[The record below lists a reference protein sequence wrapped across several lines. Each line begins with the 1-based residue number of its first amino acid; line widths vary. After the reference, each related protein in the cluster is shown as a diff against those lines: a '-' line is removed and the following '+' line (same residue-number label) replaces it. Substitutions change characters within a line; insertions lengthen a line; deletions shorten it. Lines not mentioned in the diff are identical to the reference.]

1 MKPRLAIILGPTGAG
16 KSDLAVDVAVACG
29 AEIVNADSQ
38 QVYRGMNIGTWK
50 PSEQA
55 RRRVPHHLIDV
66 VEPDQEFNAAL
77 FREKALAAVGDIQAR
92 GKNALVCGGTGLYIK
107 ALLYGLFVGPGR
119 DAEVRQRLER
129 EAREQGLGPLYRR
142 LKEVDPRSAAS
153 IHPNDPHRII
163 RALEV
168 LELTGKELS
177 LWQSEHGFR
186 ESGYETLKIGV
197 DRKREELYAL
207 INRRCEEM
215 FELGLIE
222 EARKLADQGY
232 GLDLKPLQSIGYRH
246 AGLFLRGEKSR
257 EEALDL
263 MKRDTRKLA
272 KRQLTWFRA
281 DKEIRWFHPEKDR
294 RQILEALVS
303 FFAAKDESRV

>member
-1 MKPRLAIILGPTGAG
+1 MKTKLAIILGPTGAG
-16 KSDLAVDVAVACG
+16 KSDLAVDVALACE

-50 PSEQA
+50 PSEEA
-55 RRRVPHHLIDV
+55 RSRVPHHLIDV
-66 VEPDQEFNAAL
+66 VGPDQEFNAAI
-77 FREKALAAVGDIQAR
+77 FRDKAVAAVSDIHAR
-92 GKNALVCGGTGLYIK
+92 GKNTLVCGGTGLYIK
-107 ALLYGLFVGPGR
+107 ALLHGLFVGPGR
-119 DAEVRQRLER
+119 DEQVRQRLER
-129 EAREQGLGPLYRR
+129 EAREQGLGSLYQR
-142 LKEVDPRSAAS
+142 LREVDPQSAAS
-153 IHPNDPHRII
+153 IHPNDRHRIM

-177 LWQSEHGFR
+177 RWQSEHGFK
-186 ESGYETLKIGV
+186 ESAYETLKIGL

-215 FELGLIE
+215 FALGLIDE
-222 EARKLADQGY
+222 VRALAAQGY

-246 AGLFLRGEKSR
+246 AGLYLRGAKSR
-257 EEALDL
+257 DEALEL

-281 DKEIRWFHPEKDR
+281 DKEIRWLHPEKDR
-294 RQILEALVS
+294 DKIVKTVAS
-303 FFAAKDESRV
+303 FFMAKDE

>member
-16 KSDLAVDVAVACG
+16 KSDLAVGVAAACE
-29 AEIVNADSQ
+29 AEIINADSQ

-50 PSEQA
+50 PSEEA
-55 RRRVPHHLIDV
+55 RSRAPHHLIDV
-66 VEPDQEFNAAL
+66 VEPDQEFNAAI
-77 FREKALAAVGDIQAR
+77 FREKAVAAVGEIHAR

-107 ALLYGLFVGPGR
+107 ALLHGLFVGPGR
-119 DAEVRQRLER
+119 DEQVRRRLER
-129 EAREQGLGPLYRR
+129 EAQEQGLGPLYQR
-142 LKEVDPRSAAS
+142 LKEADPRSAAS
-153 IHPNDPHRII
+153 IHPNDRHRII

-177 LWQSEHGFR
+177 RWQSEHGFR
-186 ESGYETLKIGV
+186 ESAYETLKIGL
-197 DRKREELYAL
+197 DREREELYAL

-215 FELGLIE
+215 FALGLID
-222 EARKLADQGY
+222 EARELVDQGY

-246 AGLFLRGEKSR
+246 AGLYLRGEKSR

-281 DKEIRWFHPEKDR
+281 DKEIRWFHPEKERD
-294 RQILEALVS
+294 QIVKTVAS
-303 FFAAKDESRV
+303 FFKGKGE